1 MKTKKRELMKKG
13 ICPRCKTG
21 EIKKSWN
28 QQKVL
33 RCKSC
38 GWTKSI

>member
-1 MKTKKRELMKKG
+1 MKTEKRELMKKG

-21 EIKKSWN
+21 KIEKSGV